1 MYLSLQVAPLDD
13 DNEELLL
20 LASLH
25 YSVQT
30 LDYGWPLLLEAGR
43 LPALAEAFSQRYA
56 SANEFFP

>member
-13 DNEELLL
+13 DSEELLL
-20 LASLH
+20 FASQH

-30 LDYGWPLLLEAGR
+30 LDFGWLLLLEAGR
-43 LPALAEAFSQRYA
+43 LPALAGAFSQRYA